1 MWSKNKQRLEDF
13 LCPALEGRVEYY
25 CTMYRSAHDHL
36 GRACII
42 VDNTEVLNCSDIEFD
57 RKVYD
62 PNSGYIRGECTGR
75 EYRGF
80 KYWTAE
86 YPQTQHKVY
95 SSEAFFEAV
104 GFLFANPIS
113 DCLNHFNE
121 IVVSLAL
128 IDRRTG
134 KRTLKKIYED
144 IKNCSELIRLFY
156 NLRCES
162 EGLSLKGSA

>member
-1 MWSKNKQRLEDF
+1 MWSKTKQRLESF
-13 LCPALEGRVEYY
+13 LCPALKGRVEYF

-42 VDNTEVLNCSDIEFD
+42 VDNTEVIKCSAIEFD

-62 PNSGYIRGECTGR
+62 PNSGYVRGEGGHYTVYKKR
-75 EYRGF
+75 EF

-86 YPQTQHKVY
+86 HKKTGTLIY
-95 SSEAFFEAV
+95 SIEAFFEAV
-104 GFLFANPIS
+104 GFLFDNPIS

-134 KRTLKKIYED
+134 KRTLKKIQEG
-144 IKNCSELIRLFY
+144 IKNRSELIRFFY

-162 EGLSLKGSA
+162 EKLAP